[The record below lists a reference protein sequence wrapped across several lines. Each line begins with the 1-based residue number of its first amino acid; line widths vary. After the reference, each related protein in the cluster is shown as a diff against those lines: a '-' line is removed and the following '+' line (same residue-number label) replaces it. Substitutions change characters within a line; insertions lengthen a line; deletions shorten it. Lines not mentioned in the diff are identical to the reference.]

1 MIIVSARMQV
11 LGVGAGCL
19 DRDLFQCERQRV
31 VRGLLVLVLAE
42 YLAVVGVAVLVL
54 IAHDLIA
61 GAVH

>member
-19 DRDLFQCERQRV
+19 DRDLFQYERQRV
-31 VRGLLVLVLAE
+31 VRGLLLLVLAE
-42 YLAVVGVAVLVL
+42 DLAIVGVAVLVL